1 MYLGDLEIESMKLHF
16 LDRTNSQL
24 NSFSIT
30 RNRHPHFL
38 KVWHYHPELELVIIL
53 QSTGTRFIGDSIERF
68 EKGDVVLI
76 GANLPHMWMND
87 ELYFSKN
94 SELYADAISI
104 HFRQDFLGESFINA
118 FEMKPIKELMQRAAL
133 GICFSK
139 LEERTVSQFKS
150 LAEDTVLT
158 PLDKTLT
165 LLNVLG
171 QLSNHSDYKILSSA
185 GFKNSFDKVDN
196 GNLKKI
202 YEFIF
207 ENFSHPI
214 SAKDVAEVVHM
225 NTAAFSRFFKR
236 IHRKTFTS
244 YLNEIRI
251 GYACKL
257 LIEKKQKVISIC
269 YECGF
274 NNISNFNRQF
284 KLIKGMTPT
293 EFVHKHIT

>member
-1 MYLGDLEIESMKLHF
+1 MKLHF
-16 LDRTNSQL
+16 LDRTNTQL
-24 NSFSIT
+24 NSFSLT
-30 RNRHPHFL
+30 RNNHPHFL

-68 EKGDVVLI
+68 DKGDVVLI

-87 ELYFSKN
+87 ELYFLKN
-94 SELYADAISI
+94 TGLCADAISI
-104 HFRQDFLGESFINA
+104 HFRQDFLGDPFINA

-133 GICFSK
+133 GICFN
-139 LEERTVSQFKS
+139 S
-150 LAEDTVLT
+150 LDTKTLDLFMSLVEDTDIT
-158 PLDKTLT
+158 PLEKTLT
-165 LLNVLG
+165 LLNI
-171 QLSNHSDYKILSSA
+171 LSDLSTHQNYRILSSA
-185 GFKNSFDKVDN
+185 GFKTSFDKVDN

-207 ENFSHPI
+207 ENFSRPI
-214 SAKDVAEVVHM
+214 SAKDVAEVVKM
-225 NTAAFSRFFKR
+225 NPAAFSRFFKR

-257 LIEKKQKVISIC
+257 LIEKKYKILSIC
-269 YECGF
+269 YDSGF

-284 KLIKGMTPT
+284 KLIKGMSPT
-293 EFVHKHIT
+293 EFVKKHIP

>member
-1 MYLGDLEIESMKLHF
+1 MKLHF

>member
-1 MYLGDLEIESMKLHF
+1 MYLGSFAREHMKLHF
-16 LDRTNSQL
+16 LDRTNTQL
-24 NSFSIT
+24 NSFSVT

-53 QSTGTRFIGDSIERF
+53 QSTGTRFVGDSIERF

-76 GANLPHMWMND
+76 GADLPHMWMND
-87 ELYFSKN
+87 ELYFSKD
-94 SELYADAISI
+94 SQLYADAISI
-104 HFRQDFLGESFINA
+104 HFRQDFLGEPFINS
-118 FEMKPIKELMQRAAL
+118 FEMKPLKELMQRAAL
-133 GICFSK
+133 GICFSQLAVK
-139 LEERTVSQFKS
+139 TISQFKS
-150 LAEDTVLT
+150 LAEDTGISSLE
-158 PLDKTLT
+158 KTLS
-165 LLNVLG
+165 LLSVLS
-171 QLSNHSDYKILSSA
+171 QLSSHQHYKTLSSA
-185 GFKNSFDKVDN
+185 GFKKSFDKVDN

-207 ENFSHPI
+207 ENFTRPI
-214 SAKDVAEVVHM
+214 SAKDVAEVVCM

-257 LIEKKQKVISIC
+257 LIEKKHKVISIC

-293 EFVHKHIT
+293 EFVHKHNT

>member
-1 MYLGDLEIESMKLHF
+1 MKLHF

-30 RNRHPHFL
+30 RNQHPHFL

-68 EKGDVVLI
+68 QKGDVVLI
-76 GANLPHMWMND
+76 GANLPHMWMSD
-87 ELYFSKN
+87 EVYFLKN
-94 SELYADAISI
+94 NTLYADAISI
-104 HFRQDFLGESFINA
+104 HFRQDFLGDKFINA
-118 FEMKPIKELMQRAAL
+118 FEMKPLRELIHRAAL
-133 GICFSK
+133 GICFNE
-139 LEERTVSQFKS
+139 LDQQTIYQFKS
-150 LAEDTVLT
+150 LALDTELS
-158 PLDKTLT
+158 PLEKTLR

-171 QLSNHSDYKILSSA
+171 QLSVHENYKILSSA

-207 ENFSHPI
+207 ENFSNPI

-236 IHRKTFTS
+236 IHRKTFIS

-257 LIEKKQKVISIC
+257 LIEKKHKVISIC
-269 YECGF
+269 YESGF

-293 EFVHKHIT
+293 EFVHKHVS